1 MGSGRRRSVERGGV
15 NPTPN
20 QARGQFDGVL
30 HIVRY
35 NWTYY
40 GGALFGATAVVAL
53 VGLLRPPLLVA
64 SVLVVGAIAAVFW
77 LVLSLVV
84 SHYVYDRS
92 GLYRWQWIRD
102 FVLPPP
108 CGEGRGG
115 GFHIVNIHAGLDE
128 TSVAL
133 QQMFPASEVTILDVY
148 DADDMPEPSIARARQ
163 EARSGLAA
171 VNADFRALPLGPA
184 SADLVTVIFVAHE
197 LRRREAKE
205 AFFCEVERVLK
216 PGGLLLLVEHLR
228 DAWNL
233 CAFGPGAFHFFP
245 RREWLRVSKTAG
257 LNLEK
262 EFTRTSF
269 VRAFVFGRPER
280 A

>member
-1 MGSGRRRSVERGGV
+1 V

-20 QARGQFDGVL
+20 QARGRFDGVL
-30 HIVRY
+30 QIVRY

-40 GGALFGATAVVAL
+40 VSAIFGATAVVTL
-53 VGLLRPPLLVA
+53 VDLLHPPLLVA
-64 SVLVVGAIAAVFW
+64 WVLVVGAIAAVFW
-77 LVLSLVV
+77 LMVSVAV

-92 GLYRWQWIRD
+92 DLYRWQWIRD

-108 CGEGRGG
+108 YHPARGLAGTPVCGEGGG
-115 GFHIVNIHAGLDE
+115 GGLHIVNIHAGLDE
-128 TSVAL
+128 TTGAL

-163 EARSGLAA
+163 ESRSGLAA
-171 VNADFRALPLGPA
+171 VSADFRSLPLADA

-197 LRRREAKE
+197 LRRGEAKE
-205 AFFCEVERVLK
+205 VFFREVERVLK

-245 RREWLRVSKTAG
+245 RREWLRVTKTAG
-257 LNLEK
+257 LDLEK
-262 EFTRTSF
+262 EFTRTPF
-269 VRAFVFGRPER
+269 VRAFVFGRSE
-280 A
+280 AA